1 MERYGMN
8 ILVLVTANIGEK
20 PIRRKGAVFSATII
34 SGELVDPKSQANH
47 HVMKGKQVN
56 IPVLYW

>member
-34 SGELVDPKSQANH
+34 SGELVGPKSHVNYF
-47 HVMKGKQVN
+47 VMKGKQVN

>member
-1 MERYGMN
+1 MN

-20 PIRRKGAVFSATII
+20 PIRRKGADSSATII
-34 SGELVDPKSQANH
+34 SGGLVGPKSRVNYF
-47 HVMKGKQVN
+47 VMKGKQVN

>member
-20 PIRRKGAVFSATII
+20 PIRRKGAVSSATII
-34 SGELVDPKSQANH
+34 SGGLVDPKSQVNH
-47 HVMKGKQVN
+47 HVMKGK
-56 IPVLYW
+56 

>member
-1 MERYGMN
+1 MN

-34 SGELVDPKSQANH
+34 SGELVGPKSHVNYF
-47 HVMKGKQVN
+47 VMKGKQVN